1 MANDDAG
8 TSATDRERIRAMD
21 AVFLDAE
28 EPGPSVAIGSAIVA
42 DGPAPTLQETR
53 DFVASRI
60 ALTPR
65 LQQRIVP
72 SSLRIRRP
80 VWEHVEADLTH
91 HIREIDMGG
100 DGSDAALEQVVSRIM
115 EIPLDFD
122 RPLWD
127 MHLLTGL
134 GDGFGMVTRIHH
146 VVADGQG
153 SVLVLGHLL
162 DTDADGTTTLTDALL
177 AAGNRSPARSGT
189 EGSARD
195 HLIASVADGGD
206 RLMRALRTSLHPG
219 EAATAM
225 VDAGRKAGE
234 QFVSTAEAVR
244 TWTTPRFGSL
254 IGGSPGVRRHW
265 HMAQVPIADVKA
277 LKNAFDCTLND
288 VVMAL
293 VSGGYA
299 LMMQRRD
306 QPTDG
311 KYLKVVIPV
320 SVRAPLDVTSNN
332 QVSGLLTQLPVSG
345 TAVERL
351 TWIKGHIN
359 KVKHSGE
366 AESIKAITDM
376 FNVAPAAIQTVA
388 VRHRGPLPE
397 WMVDTLVT
405 NVPGPPFPIYYQG
418 RRVRQ
423 MLPTVA
429 LGRPLWCLV
438 AVISFDEELSFGI
451 STGEGGE
458 QAGRD
463 IREGILQTLTEL
475 QEASN

>member
-1 MANDDAG
+1 MANDESG
-8 TSATDRERIRAMD
+8 TSAGDGERIRAMD
-21 AVFLDAE
+21 AVFVDAE
-28 EPGPSVAIGSAIVA
+28 EPGPSVAIGSVIVA

-80 VWEHVEADLTH
+80 VWEHAEADLTH
-91 HIREIDMGG
+91 HIREIDLGG
-100 DGSDAALEQVVSRIM
+100 DGGDAALEQAVSRIM
-115 EIPLDFD
+115 EIPLDFE

-134 GDGFGMVTRIHH
+134 ADGFGMVTRVHH

-153 SVLVLGHLL
+153 SVLMLGHLL
-162 DTDADGTTTLTDALL
+162 DTDAAGTTTLTDALL
-177 AAGNRSPARSGT
+177 GAGRELAPSVGTGGSP
-189 EGSARD
+189 RD
-195 HLIASVADGGD
+195 HLVASVADGGD

-219 EAATAM
+219 EAATAV
-225 VDAGRKAGE
+225 VDAGRRAGE
-234 QFVSTAEAVR
+234 QFASAAEAVR
-244 TWTTPRFGSL
+244 TWTAPRFGSL

-265 HMAQVPIADVKA
+265 HMVRMPIADVKA
-277 LKNAFDCTLND
+277 VKNAFGCTLND
-288 VVMAL
+288 VVMAM
-293 VSGGYA
+293 VSGGYG
-299 LMMQRRD
+299 LMMQRRAK
-306 QPTDG
+306 PTDG

-320 SVRAPLDVTSNN
+320 SVRAPFDVSSNN

-351 TWIKGHIN
+351 TWITDHIN

-366 AESIKAITDM
+366 AESVKVITDM

-405 NVPGPPFPIYYQG
+405 NVPGPPFPTYYQG

-423 MLPTVA
+423 MLPIVA

-438 AVISFDEELSFGI
+438 AVLSFDGELSFGI

-463 IREGILQTLTEL
+463 IREGIRQTLAELQT
-475 QEASN
+475 ASG